1 MNRSKLEM
9 KVGLFVV
16 LATALVVSGVLVLG
30 GRSLFSKR
38 VMAYTILDENVVGL
52 TVGSPVRVR
61 GVQVGEVKRLSFAYL
76 DVAPAKQV
84 IGSGKGGLI
93 RADLEI
99 LTEAAGIGPDELR
112 DYLQNAVTLGL
123 RARLAMAGITGGQY
137 IEIEMS
143 KDAPPPIDLPWKPE
157 GLYIP
162 GESSTL
168 DQMLSNL
175 RSTLRKIESLD
186 LNAMVD
192 RANAVLTRL
201 DNVLQDDAPLLQSM
215 LTSLKSTLDNL
226 DRLVGSLRDDPARLL
241 FAKPPQSVI
250 PQGGQP

>member
-1 MNRSKLEM
+1 
-9 KVGLFVV
+9 
-16 LATALVVSGVLVLG
+16 
-30 GRSLFSKR
+30 
-38 VMAYTILDENVVGL
+38 
-52 TVGSPVRVR
+52 
-61 GVQVGEVKRLSFAYL
+61 
-76 DVAPAKQV
+76 VAPAKQV

-99 LTEAAGIGPDELR
+99 LTDAAGIGPDELR

-201 DNVLQDDAPLLQSM
+201 DNVLRDDAPMLQSM